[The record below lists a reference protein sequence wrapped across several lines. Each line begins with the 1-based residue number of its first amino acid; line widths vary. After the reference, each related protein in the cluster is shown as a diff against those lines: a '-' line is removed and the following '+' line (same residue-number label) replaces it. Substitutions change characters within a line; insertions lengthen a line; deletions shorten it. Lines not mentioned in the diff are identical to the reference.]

1 MMKLNN
7 LLEMLHMFDDHRWG
21 FDWTEFI
28 TGIVFLVAAYFVM
41 KQPKAA
47 LLSLVFLFAIAAI
60 ISGITTIAGYTKL
73 RRETGLRA
81 NFALVFAIIDIL
93 VGLMFLFHSPTG
105 IIVLGYVFAFWFLID
120 SIERLLVVS
129 HLRVFG
135 TGYYV
140 ISLIFDVISLVLGL
154 MMLFSPVVA
163 ALTFNVLVSF
173 YFAIFGVNAI
183 LIAFARRN

>member
-1 MMKLNN
+1 M
-7 LLEMLHMFDDHRWG
+7 
-21 FDWTEFI
+21 
-28 TGIVFLVAAYFVM
+28 TGVVFLIAAYFVI
-41 KQPKAA
+41 KQPQAA

-60 ISGITTIAGYTKL
+60 ISGITTIGGYTKL

-93 VGLMFLFHSPTG
+93 VGLLFLFHAPAG
-105 IIVLGYVFAFWFLID
+105 ILVLGYVFAFWFLID
-120 SIERLLVVS
+120 SIERLTVVS

-140 ISLIFDVISLVLGL
+140 LSLILDIISLALGI
-154 MMLFSPVVA
+154 MLIINPMIAVVS
-163 ALTFNVLVSF
+163 FNVLVSF
-173 YFAIFGVNAI
+173 YFAVFGINAI

>member
-1 MMKLNN
+1 
-7 LLEMLHMFDDHRWG
+7 MFNDHRWG
-21 FDWTEFI
+21 FDWTEFM
-28 TGIVFLVAAYFVM
+28 TGIVFLIAAYFVM

-60 ISGITTIAGYTKL
+60 ISGITTIGGYTKL

-81 NFALVFAIIDIL
+81 NFALVFAVIDIL
-93 VGLMFLFHSPTG
+93 VGLLFLFHAPTG
-105 IIVLGYVFAFWFLID
+105 IVVLGYVFAFWFLID
-120 SIERLLVVS
+120 SIERLVVAS

-135 TGYYV
+135 MGYYV
-140 ISLIFDVISLVLGL
+140 LSLILDVLSLAIGI
-154 MMLFSPVVA
+154 MLIFNPIVA
-163 ALTFNVLVSF
+163 AVSFNLLVSV

>member
-1 MMKLNN
+1 
-7 LLEMLHMFDDHRWG
+7 MFDDHRWG

-140 ISLIFDVISLVLGL
+140 ISLIFDIISLVLGL